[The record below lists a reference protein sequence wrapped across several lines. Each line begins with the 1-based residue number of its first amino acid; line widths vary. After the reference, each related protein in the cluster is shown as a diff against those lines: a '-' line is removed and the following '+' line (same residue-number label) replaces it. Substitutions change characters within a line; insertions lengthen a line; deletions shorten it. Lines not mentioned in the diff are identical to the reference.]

1 MFFII
6 GCEELY
12 EIPVPIQELT
22 EVITNARFHPNQCNL
37 LAYSTSSGLIHLL
50 DLRTSSKQPLGL
62 SNYLFLFYFFIFYF
76 LFIFFIFFIFFFFF
90 FFIFFFL
97 FFIFFYFL
105 FFIIYYTFY
114 FIYFLFFDF

>member
-62 SNYLFLFYFFIFYF
+62 SNYLFLFYFFIYFFLFFYYFIFLLFFIFLFFYF
-76 LFIFFIFFIFFFFF
+76 FIILYFFVLLYILFIFFHF
-90 FFIFFFL
+90 
-97 FFIFFYFL
+97 
-105 FFIIYYTFY
+105 
-114 FIYFLFFDF
+114 